1 MFKMVKM
8 KIDGEELENE
18 AQNAQN
24 KEVAPTEMVLGED
37 SSSELSEKIWSVVS
51 FESVAASNL
60 TYGEANAKLKELAEK
75 NISGLC
81 VITDEAAGK
90 I

>member
-1 MFKMVKM
+1 MLKTVKM
-8 KIDGEELENE
+8 KIDGEELKNE

-24 KEVAPTEMVLGED
+24 KEVVPAETALKEN
-37 SSSELSEKIWSVVS
+37 SSSELSEKIWSVVN
-51 FESVAASNL
+51 FESLVASNL
-60 TYGEANAKLKELAEK
+60 SYEEANAKLKELAEK

-81 VITDEAAGK
+81 VITDEAAGR